1 MLRYAGRIL
10 MKTRHGLCLAARIG
24 LGLAILTPG
33 FSLADPEEPTGDKK
47 KLIDLGRTL
56 FTEET
61 FEGNGRTCASC
72 HRAEHNFT
80 IDPAFI
86 ATLPD
91 NDPLFVAEFDPDL
104 AALEDPKLMR
114 EFGLILENLEG
125 FDRRPVMR
133 GVPHTLGLSTS
144 MKVRPGHLTPPDA
157 AADRLQAVG
166 WSGDGASLPGGMRD
180 VALEAIPQHF
190 TKTLN
195 REPGVDFRVPTE
207 HELDALEAFQLSL
220 GRQRDVDLA
229 AITFTD
235 PLVEEGKRLFNDG
248 TNRECAQCHTN
259 AGANDIDG
267 FNRNF
272 DTGIALLR
280 DMPASGDGG
289 FGIGPERT
297 HPEFPG
303 LNFSGD
309 GTWNVPSLIEAA
321 DTGPFFHNNS
331 FQNLEEAIG
340 FYTTETFA
348 NSPEGQ
354 SGGGAFELSD
364 DQITAIGAM
373 LRTLNAMENIRNSNE
388 ISETAHRLVPRLA
401 RDDIALLIADTEDAI
416 QVLTGGPQQL
426 YPDAVAALKE
436 ALYLEREALRKG
448 PPEHRNDLLREA
460 RTLKQNARE
469 IMTE

>member
-1 MLRYAGRIL
+1 META
-10 MKTRHGLCLAARIG
+10 HGLCLAALIG
-24 LGLAILTPG
+24 FGLTTLSPQ
-33 FSLADPEEPTGDKK
+33 SLLADPAEPTGEKK
-47 KLIDLGRTL
+47 KLIELGRKL
-56 FTEET
+56 FMEET

-91 NDPLFVAEFDPDL
+91 DDPLFVAEFNPDL
-104 AALEDPKLMR
+104 AELEDPKLLR
-114 EFGLILENLEG
+114 QFGLILENLEG

-133 GVPHTLGLSTS
+133 GVPHTLGLPIS

-157 AADRLQAVG
+157 DADRLQAVG
-166 WSGDGASLPGGMRD
+166 WSGDGASLPGGLRD
-180 VALEAIPQHF
+180 VALEAVPQHF

-220 GRQRDVDLA
+220 GRQEEIDLA
-229 AITFTD
+229 AIMFTD

-248 TNRECAQCHTN
+248 TNRACAQCHTN

-272 DTGIALLR
+272 DTGIALLP
-280 DMPASGDGG
+280 DLPAPGDGG

-331 FQNLEEAIG
+331 FQKLEEAIK
-340 FYTTETFA
+340 FYTTKTFA

-354 SGGGAFELSD
+354 AGGGAFELSD
-364 DQITAIGAM
+364 DQIVAIGAM
-373 LRTLNAMENIRNSNE
+373 LRTLNAMENIRNSNG

-401 RDDIALLIADTEDAI
+401 RDEIKLLIADTEDAI
-416 QVLTGGPQQL
+416 QVLTDGPQKL
-426 YPDAVAALKE
+426 YPDSVAALNG
-436 ALYLEREALRKG
+436 ALNLEREALRTG
-448 PPEHRNDLLREA
+448 PPELRNDLLREA
-460 RTLKQNARE
+460 RTLKEGARK
-469 IMTE
+469 IMIE